1 MPAIFFKVCHNDCKR
16 AFCPSQVQYN
26 TPEIAICPKFD
37 NPLGISKKKPGMA
50 NKLCLFPAA
59 DAMKKPLISVII
71 PVFNRAGQV
80 REAAESVLNQD
91 FNNFELIVVD
101 DGSTDS
107 TAKDMEKYLAGFP
120 RAKLVS
126 TANCGVSA
134 ARNLGVSLACGKFVA
149 FLDSDDL
156 WLSQKLRAQKD
167 FFAQNPSAAACQTQE
182 IWIRNGRRVNPK
194 NRHAKPDGEI
204 FLPSLSL
211 CLVSPSA
218 VMIKKDAFLSLGG
231 FDERLPACEDYDLWL
246 RLGLKYKVFLLDKAL
261 VIKRG
266 GHPDQLSAQPG
277 LDCYRIAS
285 LINLLEYQNLNP
297 QQRARARDVLLE
309 KITVYAAGCEKRKK
323 LDEAFFYRKVAR
335 RYSNEV

>member
-1 MPAIFFKVCHNDCKR
+1 
-16 AFCPSQVQYN
+16 
-26 TPEIAICPKFD
+26 
-37 NPLGISKKKPGMA
+37 
-50 NKLCLFPAA
+50 
-59 DAMKKPLISVII
+59 MKKPLVSVVI

-80 REAAESVLNQD
+80 REAVESVLNQD
-91 FNNFELIVVD
+91 FDNFELIVVD

-107 TAKDMEKYLAGFP
+107 TAKDMAQFLDSLPNA
-120 RAKLVS
+120 RLVS

-134 ARNLGVSLACGKFVA
+134 ARNLGVSLSGGRFVA

-156 WLSQKLRAQKD
+156 WLPQKLSAQMD

-182 IWIRNGRRVNPK
+182 IWIRHGRRVNPK
-194 NRHAKPDGEI
+194 NRHAKPDGDI

-218 VMIKKDAFLSLGG
+218 VMIRKAIFLSLGG

-246 RLGLKYKVFLLDKAL
+246 RLGLKHRVFLVDRPL

-266 GHPDQLSAQPG
+266 GHSDQLSAQPG
-277 LDCYRIAS
+277 LDCFRIAS
-285 LINLLEYQNLNP
+285 LLNLLEYQNLNP
-297 QQRARARDVLLE
+297 QQRARTKEVLLQ
-309 KITVYAAGCEKRKK
+309 KIKVYAAGCEKRKK
-323 LDEAFFYRKVAR
+323 FDEAFFYRKVAR